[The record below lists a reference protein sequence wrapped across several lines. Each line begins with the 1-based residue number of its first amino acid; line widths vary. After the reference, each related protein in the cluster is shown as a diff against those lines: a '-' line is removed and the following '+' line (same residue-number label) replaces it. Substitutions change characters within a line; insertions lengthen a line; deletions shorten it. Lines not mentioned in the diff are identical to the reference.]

1 MTDTQAD
8 PGSDPTVFQ
17 CDCLYW
23 QLNACRG
30 ETFYSEFHGKRFCI
44 LHYPLEKDQERFN
57 TAIKRKLK
65 AEDFDFSGVYFSEA
79 VNFKGQVFTGD
90 ADFSGA
96 TFKGKTDFSSAQFR
110 GTADF
115 RSAAFASRVSFDSVW
130 FQGEVV
136 FSDVNFN
143 QQAVFA
149 HARFEQKAGF
159 QFSWFHQKADFG
171 SSLFQANALFNSTDF
186 KQEAYFYKAKFEGD
200 ATFSSAKVAEEA
212 CFYGAKFH
220 GRTEFDSAKFSA
232 PADFNAAEFK
242 SEVNFEQAEFTGQA
256 RFFSTQFAADAD
268 FKMSSFKEITNFI
281 SSSFARNAN
290 FSYAKFAST
299 ATFANS
305 VFATESEF
313 SMASFNGETDFAS
326 SQFGS
331 NAHFSQTIFGG
342 KTYFSNADFQKA
354 ANFVSAIIKDN
365 FIFIGKTLSAENAK
379 LDLGLAVI
387 EKPERVSFR
396 ECKLRPEWFLLTDPR
411 KFEFDNVEWVGLQ
424 DELKRLKAKGEWNHK
439 QHHIVYR
446 QLATN
451 AEENHRYAE
460 ASQFRFASLEARRLE
475 RFRGFVPWRLEW
487 WYWLASCYGESV
499 GRAFLVF
506 AAIIFLFT
514 FGYTRVGFD
523 HSAKTSPAIR
533 PLEWKEAAVYSL
545 NVSILQKPEPKPFS
559 TSAKLLVWL
568 ETVLGPA
575 QAAFLALAVRRRF
588 MR

>member
-1 MTDTQAD
+1 MIHTQAD
-8 PGSDPTVFQ
+8 SDVTPALFQ

-23 QLNACRG
+23 QQNACRG
-30 ETFYSEFHGKRFCI
+30 EQFYSKFSGKRFCV
-44 LHYPLEKDQERFN
+44 LHYPSEKDQERFN
-57 TAIKRKLK
+57 TAIEQKLK
-65 AEDFDFSGVYFSEA
+65 AADHDFSGVYFSEA
-79 VNFKGQVFTGD
+79 ANFRGQVFTTD

-96 TFKGKTDFSSAQFR
+96 TFMGKADFSSARFV
-110 GTADF
+110 GKADF
-115 RSAAFASRVSFDSVW
+115 RSVTFASRVSFDSVW
-130 FQGEVV
+130 FKDEVV

-159 QFSWFHQKADFG
+159 HFSWFHQRADFG
-171 SSLFQANALFNSTDF
+171 SGMFQSNALFNSTEF
-186 KQEAYFYKAKFEGD
+186 KQEAYFYKAKFAGD
-200 ATFSSAKVAEEA
+200 ATFGNAKIAEEA
-212 CFYGAKFH
+212 CFYGAQFQ
-220 GRTEFDSAKFSA
+220 GRAEFDSAQFSA

-242 SEVNFEQAEFTGQA
+242 SEAGFGQAEFASQA
-256 RFFSTQFAADAD
+256 GFFSTQFAEDAN
-268 FKMSSFKEITNFI
+268 FQMANFKETANFI
-281 SSSFARNAN
+281 SSSFAGNAC
-290 FSYAKFAST
+290 FGYSKFAST
-299 ATFANS
+299 AAFANA
-305 VFATESEF
+305 VFTADADF
-313 SMASFNGETDFAS
+313 SLANFNGETDFAS
-326 SQFGS
+326 TQFQE
-331 NAHFSQTIFGG
+331 NAQFSQTNFGG
-342 KTYFSNADFQKA
+342 KTYFSNAEFQKA
-354 ANFVSAIIKDN
+354 ANFVSAILKDN
-365 FIFIGKTLSAENAK
+365 FIFIGKILSAQHAK

-411 KFEFDNVEWVGLQ
+411 KFEFDNVEWAGLEE
-424 DELKRLKAKGEWNHK
+424 ELERLKAKGERNHK
-439 QHHIVYR
+439 QHHLMYR

-460 ASQFRFASLEARRLE
+460 ASHFRFASLEARRLE
-475 RFRGFVPWRLEW
+475 SFRGFVPWRLEW

-506 AAIIFLFT
+506 MAVIFLFT
-514 FGYTRVGFD
+514 FSYTQVGFD
-523 HSAKTSPAIR
+523 YSAKTLPAVR
-533 PLEWKEAAVYSL
+533 PLELKEAAVYSL